1 MQYEL
6 TTICCTNCQ
15 TALGYSWHEL
25 NQPNHCLCE
34 QCIDSIAYISEGLNL
49 HDGLTTQ
56 DILYANDKQKFST
69 SYFVNVILNYKDKLR
84 DAMNAKAI
92 RAIDAKRNKT
102 C

>member
-6 TTICCTNCQ
+6 TAIYCTNCQ
-15 TALGYSWHEL
+15 IAIGYSWHEL
-25 NQPNHCLCE
+25 NQPNHCLCT
-34 QCIDSIAYISEGLNL
+34 QCIDSIAYISDGLNL
-49 HDGLTTQ
+49 HDGLTIQ
-56 DILYANDKQKFST
+56 DRLYANDKQKFNAG
-69 SYFVNVILNYKDKLR
+69 YFINTISSYKDKLR